1 MDTLES
7 YARDST
13 QDRRHLPGC
22 VLKDKYRVAE
32 VAERQNVMPHWAA
45 AQGENAWKPSKIQ
58 GKPLILDDFK
68 IIVYYIFFIFRF
80 RYCEH
85 AKTIETVVPE
95 YNSV

>member
-1 MDTLES
+1 MDTLGS
-7 YARDST
+7 SARDST
-13 QDRRHLPGC
+13 QGRRHLSGC
-22 VLKDKYRVAE
+22 VLKDKYR

-58 GKPLILDDFK
+58 GKPLNLDDFK
-68 IIVYYIFFIFRF
+68 IIVYYIFFIFRL

-95 YNSV
+95 HNSV